1 MKTTKYKYNID
12 AISKDC
18 KFYELNNENGE
29 RLATIEYDGWHCH
42 FKYSVSFAYKFVKDN
57 LTKEKKFHTLKEA
70 KQYVEQ
76 ILAENNL

>member
-1 MKTTKYKYNID
+1 MKTNKYKCVVD

-18 KFYELNNENGE
+18 KFYEFNNSNGE
-29 RLATIEYDGWHCH
+29 RLATIEYDGWHAYY
-42 FKYSVSFAYKFVKDN
+42 KYGVSFAYKFVKDN